1 MFLRKLV
8 LQNFKCL
15 SNLELDFEVTSTAN
29 RQWTLLLGEN
39 GTGKSNLL
47 KAIALIT
54 CGSNALGEIIGNT
67 DSWIALGKKSCTIRA
82 WLTTK
87 KGEER
92 ELALEIRRGD
102 SLSRL
107 IANNQQ
113 ALQLIDDAIDN
124 AERNYFTVAYGASR
138 RLVSDNAG
146 ATGYAEAGRYGSR
159 VGNIRNLFDGG
170 ATLHPLA
177 AWVMDLD
184 YQDGEAGLTIIR
196 EALNSFLPGISFHS
210 IDKRQ
215 KQVLFETS
223 DGLVPLEQLSDGYQ
237 NMAAW
242 IGDLLFRITETFHDR
257 REPLHARG
265 LLLLD
270 EIDLHLHPKWQRL
283 LYDFVSDKLPN
294 FQVVATTHSA
304 LTAQQAGENELFAL
318 RRNARHVVELIP
330 FIGSPQQLLV
340 NQLLMSPMFGIA
352 TDESREVE
360 TAKQQYTQLKAR
372 EESLTAAEKR
382 ELAAV
387 SRLLVETRPQ
397 RNTPLVGDPEMALLQ
412 RIEASL
418 NAQ

>member
-15 SNLELDFEVTSTAN
+15 SKLELDFEVTPAAN

-54 CGSNALGEIIGNT
+54 CGSNALGEIIGNADT
-67 DSWIALGKKSCTIRA
+67 WIALGKTSCTIRA

-92 ELALEIRRGD
+92 ELALKIKRGD

-107 IANNQQ
+107 IANNQK

-138 RLVSDNAG
+138 RLVNDNAG
-146 ATGYAEAGRYGSR
+146 AVGYSEAGRYGSR
-159 VGNIRNLFDGG
+159 AGNIRNLFDAG
-170 ATLHPLA
+170 ATLNPLA
-177 AWVMDLD
+177 TWIMDLD
-184 YQDGEAGLTIIR
+184 YRDGKAGLAIIR
-196 EALNSFLPGISFHS
+196 DALNSFLPGISFHS

-242 IGDLLFRITETFHDR
+242 IGDLLFRVTDTFRDHR
-257 REPLHARG
+257 RPLDARG

-283 LYDFVSDKLPN
+283 LYDFVSVKLPN

-304 LTAQQAGENELFAL
+304 LTAQQAGEGELFAL
-318 RRNARHVVELIP
+318 RRNARHTVELIS
-330 FIGSPQQLLV
+330 FVGSPQQLLV
-340 NQLLMSPMFGIA
+340 NQLLMSPVFGIA

-360 TAKQQYTQLKAR
+360 TAKQQYAHLKAQGKD
-372 EESLTAAEKR
+372 LTTAERR
-382 ELAAV
+382 ELSVVRNKLADT
-387 SRLLVETRPQ
+387 LPQ
-397 RNTPLVGDPEMALLQ
+397 RNTPLIGDPEMDLLQ

-418 NAQ
+418 NAR